1 MKTLLRKEMR
11 AQLPFALLMGFLAL
25 LELSDSIFNEYPD
38 RRPLA
43 VISQEATTAGM
54 LGFLYVA
61 LAVSLGLALLPR
73 ERDEGTLEFLDAL
86 PCSRWQVFMSKAVAG
101 ALILGL
107 YPLFD
112 NSVAL
117 LLHRLAHT
125 SLDPAWPWEWIGKMF
140 FVEWFML
147 IAILGVGL
155 ALSFLRRFAFLAVGA
170 LVGVWLAL
178 DSMSVP
184 AIGLFNFSRVF
195 GYTFREG
202 RMDIPWQSLGA
213 FGSLGGLGYLLA
225 YLIFRAQ
232 GDRAARMIGWLQRSH
247 LKGPLI
253 AAGTIAMIAVW
264 MGVIGMIS
272 PNKDNTAEADP
283 NAVTYAPA
291 KISRLQ
297 SPSFIFLYPANLR
310 ERAAAL
316 AERSSAVHEKVRAF
330 FDAEPAGEIVVDLDS
345 RLRHVLA
352 TANWKRVNMSIVDT
366 PELDE
371 QAAVLGHELTHVYID
386 AVSDGRLK
394 KVPNS
399 ARFFHEGLA
408 TFVEYQLFRP
418 PAAIF
423 AQHLAAA
430 AAYQRKSA
438 EFEKLID
445 DSAWRVEHDPNLAYP
460 LGEIFIEALV
470 EVYGEKA
477 PAAVLRSLARPD
489 APEKL
494 SGLDLWRDALQ
505 AKGWD
510 LSRVTT
516 AYYRR
521 LRDLAESEMKDELEA
536 LPRLRGRVVPEND
549 FVTIQAIHEGTLP
562 DGARLACRVRKTPA
576 AADYEYMDLNESK
589 PGEFRL
595 ARSLLGEGEFWY
607 QLGIEHP
614 RTWHVIY
621 ENWERARL
629 D

>member
-1 MKTLLRKEMR
+1 MKTLLRKELR
-11 AQLPFALLMGFLAL
+11 AQLPFALLMVFLVL
-25 LELSDSIFNEYPD
+25 LELSDSVFNEFPD

-43 VISQEATTAGM
+43 VLLQDVTNGGT
-54 LGFLYVA
+54 LGFLYLA
-61 LAVSLGLALLPR
+61 LTVSLGLSLLPR

-86 PCSRWQVFMSKAVAG
+86 PCSRRQVFISKAVAG

-112 NSVAL
+112 NGVAL
-117 LLHRLAHT
+117 LLHRLALT
-125 SLDPAWPWEWIGKMF
+125 SLDPVWPWGWVGEMF

-147 IAILGVGL
+147 ISMLGVGL
-155 ALSFLRRFAFLAVGA
+155 ALSFLRRFAFLAIGA
-170 LVGVWLAL
+170 LIGLWLAL

-184 AIGLFNFSRVF
+184 GIAFFDFSRVF
-195 GYTFREG
+195 SYTFRHG
-202 RMDIPWQSLGA
+202 RLDIPWQSLGA
-213 FGSLGGLGYLLA
+213 FGAAGALGYLLA

-232 GDRAARMIGWLQRSH
+232 GDRAARMIGWLQRTH
-247 LKGPLI
+247 LKGPFI
-253 AAGTIAMIAVW
+253 AAGTIAMVGIWIGVMGFLAPRTDETGGAGPNTVIYAVA
-264 MGVIGMIS
+264 
-272 PNKDNTAEADP
+272 T
-283 NAVTYAPA
+283 T
-291 KISRLQ
+291 SRLE
-297 SPSFIFLYPANLR
+297 SPPFIFLHPANLR

-316 AERSSAVHEKVRAF
+316 AEHSSEVHEKVRAF
-330 FDAEPAGEIVVDLDS
+330 FEAEPAGEIVVDLNS
-345 RLRHVLA
+345 PLRHVLA

-371 QAAVLGHELTHVYID
+371 QTAVLGHELTHVYID

-394 KVPNS
+394 KVFNS

-418 PAAIF
+418 PEAIF

-460 LGEIFIEALV
+460 LGEVFIEALV

-477 PAAVLRSLARPD
+477 PAAVLRAIARED

-505 AKGWD
+505 ARGWD

-521 LRDLAESEMKDELEA
+521 LRDLAEGEMKDELGA
-536 LPRLRGRVVPEND
+536 LPRLRGRVVPADD
-549 FVTIQAIHEGTLP
+549 FVTIQAIYEGSLP
-562 DGARLACRVRKTPA
+562 AGARLACRVRKTPA
-576 AADYEYMDLNESK
+576 DADYEYVDLTEAK

-595 ARSLLGEGEFWY
+595 ARSQLGEGEFWY

-614 RTWHVIY
+614 RAWHIIY